1 MNQAMTRNLTREEL
15 YDLVW
20 AKPMTH
26 VAIELGVLGVMVV
39 KRCREKI
46 VPETSLR
53 I

>member
-1 MNQAMTRNLTREEL
+1 MTRTLIREAL
-15 YDLVW
+15 YELVW

-26 VAIELGVLGVMVV
+26 VAIELGVLGVMFV
-39 KRCREKI
+39 KLCREKM